1 MSVMDP
7 KSQQLPAKESALFK
21 KIFRCYEQ
29 KQFKLGLKFCKQ
41 ILSNFPNHGET
52 QSMKGM
58 TMNCLG
64 RKEEAYELVRLGL
77 RNNLRSHICWHVFG
91 MLQRSD
97 KKYDEAIKCYRNAL
111 KWDKDNL
118 QILRDL
124 SLLQIQMRDLEGFK
138 ETRIKLFELRPTHR
152 ASWIGYAM
160 SNHLLKDYPAALKI
174 LEEFRKTLGNQRDFE
189 YSELLMYQNMVM
201 REAGQLQEA
210 YDHINEYKQYI
221 CDKVVSLEIRGDIL
235 LSLDR
240 HSEAEKYFRLLIDHN
255 HENKGYYI
263 KLEEALKITSVE
275 EKLQLYEE
283 YSKKFPRAQMPR
295 RLPLNYATGATL
307 QSMLDEY
314 LSRVL
319 RKGVPSLFTDLRP
332 LYTRPEVPAMLEELV
347 EGHLRR
353 LRSIPESES
362 SSQEPA
368 SVVFALLYLA
378 EHHSHL
384 GRQEQAL
391 AVLNEA
397 IHHTPTLVELHVVK
411 GAVLKASGDV
421 IGAADALSEA
431 AGLDT
436 ADRCVNSVAAGALLA
451 ANRVTQAQDMCAKF
465 TREGVSAME
474 NLNEMQCMWFLT
486 DTAHAYHRLG
496 QYGNALKMCHQL
508 DRHFTEI
515 VEDQFDFHTYCMRK
529 MTLCSYV
536 RLLRLEDVLRSN
548 EFFWQSACLAIDIYL
563 GLYDEPLSESTD
575 GEIDTTNM
583 TAAELKKRAKQKK
596 NKKEEK
602 RKEEEKKK
610 KQQQQEDGEGYAPPE
625 LVPHKL
631 ERPSDALAE
640 ALYFLRPLQHL
651 LPKRPQTHLLA
662 FQVHLRRSRPLLMLQ
677 SLKRAHALEPSSPA
691 LHTCAVQFLRYTA
704 QQTPRP
710 FPAPEAPKEAPKAAA
725 PKPAQPQTK
734 PAKQNNNKNANN
746 KKNKNNNNN
755 VPNGAAPKPAPQQN
769 GKKEAVVSKGVDLE
783 EEEKTWQEQEAVVC
797 ETIREEAQRMFGS
810 LDPKE
815 LNDQMLKEHP
825 KSVPHRLQVARSLL
839 FMDASSKAEAVQV
852 ATSFEDDFT
861 GKTLETLQSV
871 LEWLTG
877 QECRASAEHVT
888 AFKARCHALYPRAGV
903 FQPPTPPGATT
914 TLSTTTAGAPQP
926 PTTTQSLENSMQKLS
941 IATAPEIVANHSVDA

>member
-1 MSVMDP
+1 MDP

-174 LEEFRKTLGNQRDFE
+174 LEEFRKTLQKQPYDFE

-201 REAGQLQEA
+201 REAGQLEEA
-210 YDHINEYKQYI
+210 LEHIKTYKEFI
-221 CDKVVSLEIRGDIL
+221 CDKVASLEIRGEIL
-235 LSLDR
+235 LSLGR

-263 KLEEALKITSVE
+263 QLEEALKITSVE

-283 YSKKFPRAQMPR
+283 YSKKFPRAHMPR
-295 RLPLNYATGATL
+295 RLPLNYATGSTL
-307 QSMLDEY
+307 RTMLDEY
-314 LSRVL
+314 LCRVL

-332 LYTRPEVPAMLEELV
+332 LYARENVPEMLEELV

-353 LRSIPESES
+353 LESIPESES

-391 AVLNEA
+391 AVLNRA
-397 IHHTPTLVELHVVK
+397 IQHTPTLVELHVAR

-431 AGLDT
+431 AALDT

-451 ANRVTQAQDMCAKF
+451 ADKVAQAQDMCAKF

-548 EFFWQSACLAIDIYL
+548 EFFWQCACLAIEIYL
-563 GLYDEPLSESTD
+563 GLHDEPLSESTD

-596 NKKEEK
+596 NKKEDK

-610 KQQQQEDGEGYAPPE
+610 KQQQSAQEDGEGYTPPE

-631 ERPSDALAE
+631 ERPSAPLSE
-640 ALYFLRPLQHL
+640 ALVFLRPLQAL
-651 LPKRPQTHLLA
+651 LPRRPRTHLLA
-662 FQVHLRRSRPLLMLQ
+662 FQVALRRQRPLLMLQ
-677 SLKRAHALEPSSPA
+677 SLKRAHALDAAAPELA
-691 LHTCAVQFLRYTA
+691 TCGVQFLRYVA
-704 QQTPRP
+704 RHTPRP
-710 FPAPEAPKEAPKAAA
+710 YAAPEPQEAPPAPARPAPQAKPGKTAGGNKKESKKKDAGKGVSNG
-725 PKPAQPQTK
+725 
-734 PAKQNNNKNANN
+734 PAKPQ
-746 KKNKNNNNN
+746 
-755 VPNGAAPKPAPQQN
+755 APQQN
-769 GKKEAVVSKGVDLE
+769 GKKEGAVDLA
-783 EEEKTWQEQEAVVC
+783 EEEKQWAEGEAVVC
-797 ETIREEAQRMFGS
+797 HTIQAEARRMFGT
-810 LDPKE
+810 LEPQEIADR
-815 LNDQMLKEHP
+815 MLKEHP
-825 KSVPHRLQVARSLL
+825 KSVPHRLQVARCMM
-839 FMDASSKAEAVQV
+839 FMDAGSKARAVEV
-852 ATSFEDDFT
+852 ATTLEDDFT
-861 GKTLETLQSV
+861 GKTLESLQAV
-871 LEWLTG
+871 LAWLEG
-877 QECRASAEHVT
+877 RECRAGAEEVA
-888 AFKARCHALYPRAGV
+888 AFKRRCNAVFPRAGV
-903 FQPPTPPGATT
+903 FQPPTPPGATIT
-914 TLSTTTAGAPQP
+914 TTTTTAGAHQP

-941 IATAPEIVANHSVDA
+941 IATGPEIVANHSA